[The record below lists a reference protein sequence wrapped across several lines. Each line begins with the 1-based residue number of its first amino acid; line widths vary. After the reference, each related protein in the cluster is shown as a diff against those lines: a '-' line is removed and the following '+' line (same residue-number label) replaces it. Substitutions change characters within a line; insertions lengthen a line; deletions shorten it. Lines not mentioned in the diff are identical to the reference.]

1 MDTRK
6 GFRIGSIRGI
16 PIRIHYTFLLV
27 LPFLAYGFGRSF
39 IEAARL
45 AEVPPDRLGGSPW
58 LWGLAVALALF
69 LSVLV
74 HEIAHSLYA
83 LAKGGKVRSITLL
96 MIGGVSELIEPPRK
110 PGQEAVMALAGP
122 ATSLALGVVAW
133 ILWRASRGLGSFDL
147 SFALFHLAE
156 LNVLLGAFNLLP
168 AFPMDGGRILRG
180 VLAKRKGQV
189 PATRIAA
196 AVGRVFAVIFGIAGF
211 LTGNFLLFLVAFF
224 VFMGAEAEERE
235 VLARAALGELTV
247 EELMAPQ
254 APSVSASD
262 LVFDAGERMVAE
274 KRLAF
279 PVVEDGRV
287 VGLLSLE
294 DVERVP
300 LAERRAARVRAAM
313 EPAVVL
319 APGDKVADA
328 LRRLAGSR
336 AGHAAVAVEGRLV
349 GTLSR
354 AEIARGLALRELAA
368 SQHPR
373 PASGGGA
380 AA

>member
-1 MDTRK
+1 MDTRQ

-39 IEAARL
+39 IEAAKL
-45 AEVPPDRLGGSPW
+45 AEVPPDRLSGSPW

-83 LAKGGKVRSITLL
+83 LSKGGKVRSITLL
-96 MIGGVSELIEPPRK
+96 MIGGVSELVEPPRT

-122 ATSLALGVVAW
+122 AASLAIGVVAW
-133 ILWRASRGLGSFDL
+133 LLWRATKGLGSFDL

-180 VLAKRKGQV
+180 LLARRKGPV
-189 PATRIAA
+189 SATRIAA

-224 VFMGAEAEERE
+224 VYMGAAAEERE

-247 EELMAPQ
+247 AELMAPQ
-254 APSVSASD
+254 AVSVPAAD
-262 LVFDAGERMVAE
+262 LVFDAGERMLAE

-287 VGLLSLE
+287 VGLISLE

-300 LAERRAARVRAAM
+300 FEERRATRVRAAM
-313 EPAVVL
+313 EPAVLL
-319 APGDKVADA
+319 APDDKVADA

-336 AGHAAVAVEGRLV
+336 AGHAAVVAEGRLV

-354 AEIARGLALRELAA
+354 SDIARGLQLRELAA

-373 PASGGGA
+373 A
-380 AA
+380 